1 MLNQLFELWEELAM
15 GNNDK
20 KLNDDFFTHI
30 ENDEK
35 QSTNQIDLMLDEA
48 KINPTERIPPP
59 PVCWEIVNENGEA
72 STIGTL
78 GNISLIIGKAK
89 SRKSFFICLSV
100 SATTK
105 NGLVLNRFKGTLE
118 PSKSD
123 VLYFDTEQ
131 GKYHVQMAVKRVCS
145 LIDNANPKTLHTY
158 GLRKY
163 SPSQRLAMIEH
174 AIYSNDHVG
183 FVVIDGIRD
192 LITSINDEAEA
203 TMISSKL
210 LKWSE
215 ERNIHIVC
223 VLHQNKGDNNAR
235 GHIGTELVNKAETV
249 LSVSKSPENKDIS
262 IVEAE
267 YCRGKEPE
275 PFGFEIDGYGL
286 PILSENWQ
294 VKTTKKTSAIDLDDI
309 TPDQTYALVIQCFSK
324 AKELGYS
331 ELVIQMKL
339 AFKLRMKKAIG
350 DNKAKEIITMCKNEG
365 WLIQKSAKGKY
376 KKGAFT
382 HE

>member
-1 MLNQLFELWEELAM
+1 M
-15 GNNDK
+15 GEK
-20 KLNDDFFTHI
+20 KLNDTFFTHI
-30 ENDEK
+30 EGEE

-48 KINPTERIPPP
+48 KINPSERIPPP
-59 PVCWEIVNENGEA
+59 PVCWEIVNENGA
-72 STIGTL
+72 TSTIGTL

-118 PSKSD
+118 PSKSE

-131 GKYHVQMAVKRVCS
+131 GKYHVQMAVKRVGS

-174 AIYSNDHVG
+174 AIYTNDHVG
-183 FVVIDGIRD
+183 FVVI
-192 LITSINDEAEA
+192 DEAEA

-249 LSVSKSPENKDIS
+249 LSVSKPPENKDIS

-275 PFGFEIDGYGL
+275 PFGFEIDEFGL
-286 PILSENWQ
+286 PVLSENWQ

-339 AFKLRMKKAIG
+339 AFKSRMKKAIG

>member
-1 MLNQLFELWEELAM
+1 M
-15 GNNDK
+15 GEK
-20 KLNDDFFTHI
+20 KLNDTFFTHI
-30 ENDEK
+30 EGEE
-35 QSTNQIDLMLDEA
+35 QSTNRIDLMLDEA

-59 PVCWEIVNENGEA
+59 PVCWEIVNENGA
-72 STIGTL
+72 TSTIGTL

-118 PSKSD
+118 PSKSE

-131 GKYHVQMAVKRVCS
+131 GKYHVQMAVKRVGS

-163 SPSQRLAMIEH
+163 SPSQKLAMIEH
-174 AIYSNDHVG
+174 AIYTNDHVG

-192 LITSINDEAEA
+192 LINSINDEAEA

-275 PFGFEIDGYGL
+275 PFGFEIDEFGL
-286 PILSENWQ
+286 PVLSENWQ

-339 AFKLRMKKAIG
+339 AFKSRMKKAIG

>member
-1 MLNQLFELWEELAM
+1 M
-15 GNNDK
+15 GEI
-20 KLNDDFFTHI
+20 KLNDKFFTHI
-30 ENDEK
+30 EVEEK
-35 QSTNQIDLMLDEA
+35 STNHIDLMLNDA
-48 KINPTERIPPP
+48 KINPSDEISPP
-59 PVCWEIVNENGEA
+59 PVCWEIVNENGDT

-105 NGLVLNRFKGTLE
+105 NGLLLNRFRGTLN
-118 PSKSD
+118 PFKSD

-131 GKYHVQMAVKRVCS
+131 GRYHVQKAVKRVCS
-145 LIDNANPKTLHTY
+145 LVDNVNPETLHTY

-192 LITSINDEAEA
+192 LINSINDEAEA

-235 GHIGTELVNKAETV
+235 GHLGTELVNKAETV
-249 LSVSKSPENKDIS
+249 LSVSKSPENKNIS

-275 PFGFEIDGYGL
+275 PFGFEINEIGL
-286 PILSENWQ
+286 PMLSDNWQ
-294 VKTTKKTSAIDLDDI
+294 VKTTKKTSTIGLDEI
-309 TPDQTYALVIQCFSK
+309 PPEQIYSLLTLCFSK
-324 AKELGYS
+324 AKDLGYS

-339 AFKLRMKKAIG
+339 AFKSKMKKTIG
-350 DNKAKEIITMCKNEG
+350 DNKAKEIITHCKNEG
-365 WLIQKSAKGKY
+365 WLIQTSVKSKY
-376 KKGAFT
+376 EKGAFT
-382 HE
+382 NE